1 LFSNTFIC
9 IFLFFSKQLDE
20 TTAKLKITSKALENE
35 QKKTEELLSQMLPK
49 KIADDLKNGR
59 TVQAGIL

>member
-1 LFSNTFIC
+1 MFI
-9 IFLFFSKQLDE
+9 ILIYRKQLDE
-20 TTAKLKITSKALENE
+20 TTAKLKLTSKALENE

-59 TVQAGIL
+59 QVKAGTLRVDK